1 MSVVTFAMFRA
12 STASTIAVL
21 PPMCRY
27 SVAREH
33 PASRA
38 TASRFSRSSPCRA
51 ICRAATDTMR
61 SAAAAWRSPGCSQS
75 ERGDISSSIYL
86 KMRHNHSEF
95 SVFLLVAQ
103 PP

>member
-1 MSVVTFAMFRA
+1 
-12 STASTIAVL
+12 
-21 PPMCRY
+21 MCRY

-51 ICRAATDTMR
+51 ICLAATDTMR

-75 ERGDISSSIYL
+75 ERGDIGSSIYL
-86 KMRHNHSEF
+86 IMRHKFPKF
-95 SVFLLVAQ
+95 SVFLLVGQ
-103 PP
+103 PR